1 MSKEDR
7 VPDRVPDQRAAFA
20 SIVAS
25 TALAD
30 EVEFL
35 ALKAFAE
42 GTRIVNLRL
51 KELNLRARS
60 YSVLAVACSGVN
72 ATQREL
78 ASLLELDPSQIV
90 ALVDE
95 LENAGLVIR
104 EIDTR
109 DHRSRVV
116 RATANGQDRFTQAR
130 VVTNQAESD
139 ALRML
144 DSAER
149 ETLRALLRKIV
160 LSDTPA
166 TDTPATEPPG
176 GDATLLYLIKQVEL
190 AVRSHLEQAVGRA
203 GLTVL
208 QYTALTVLER
218 HPEMTSSELARNS
231 FVRPQTMAQT
241 IAALEDLGYVE
252 RERDPRSQRQLLIT
266 LSGVGQR
273 TLDDLR
279 QPVADIESA
288 MVDPLDQAQ
297 VASLKRALQL
307 CRAALTRTR
316 H

>member
-78 ASLLELDPSQIV
+78 AALLELDPSQIV

-95 LENAGLVIR
+95 LENAGLVVR

-166 TDTPATEPPG
+166 TEPPG

-190 AVRSHLEQAVGRA
+190 AVRSQLEQAVGRA

-266 LSGVGQR
+266 LSGLGQR

-288 MVDPLDQAQ
+288 MVEPLDQAQ
-297 VASLKRALQL
+297 VASLKHALQL
-307 CRAALTRTR
+307 CRTALSRER
-316 H
+316 R